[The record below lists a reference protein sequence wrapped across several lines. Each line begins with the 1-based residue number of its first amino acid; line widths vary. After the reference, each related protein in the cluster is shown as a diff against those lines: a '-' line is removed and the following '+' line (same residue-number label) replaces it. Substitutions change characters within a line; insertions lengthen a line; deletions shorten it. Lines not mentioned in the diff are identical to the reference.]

1 MIVQNKSREK
11 GTERIFK
18 EIMAKNKTTTTNNQF
33 GVESIHPKSSTN
45 SNQKKHKEIHRRII
59 ELLKV
64 KERLLK
70 ASRQR

>member
-18 EIMAKNKTTTTNNQF
+18 EIMAKNKTTTNNQF
-33 GVESIHPKSSTN
+33 GVESIHPKSPTN
-45 SNQKKHKEIHRRII
+45 SNQKKHKEIHRHII